1 MRDRCSSVIYW
12 IVAALPLMIM
22 TGLALIMT
30 RQVLGGQ
37 FANWW
42 TLTTLKLISITA
54 VTVIVGIITGIP
66 LAKTLTQSTLPL
78 TVKGSLQAFSMT
90 GIIVILNLL
99 FALIVGPANVCE
111 TIFLVGYASSSLLL
125 TFALCTAIYYL
136 IR

>member
-37 FANWW
+37 LANWW
-42 TLTTLKLISITA
+42 TLTTPKLISITA
-54 VTVIVGIITGIP
+54 VTAIVGIIIGIP
-66 LAKTLTQSTLPL
+66 LAKILTRSTPPL
-78 TVKGSLQAFSMT
+78 TIKGSLQAFSMT

-125 TFALCTAIYYL
+125 TFALCTAIYCL